1 MLTDSHAYNA
11 LDQLTEYVGYAGYR
25 QAFTYGANGMRLSR
39 SEAGDANRSTLE
51 ELLRVKEVAIILTS
65 LAYSRRTCL
74 VTMQQCLSC
83 LIV

>member
-11 LDQLTEYVGYAGYR
+11 LDQLTEYVGYDGYR
-25 QAFTYGANGMRLSR
+25 QAFTYDANGMRLSR
-39 SEAGDANRSTLE
+39 SETGDANRSTLE
-51 ELLRVKEVAIILTS
+51 EMLREKKVSIIPSS
-65 LAYSRRTCL
+65 LAYSRRMWL